1 MPANLNITFSHVGLF
16 VADIE
21 LMAAFYKR
29 VFDLVET
36 DAGEVRGGQAV
47 FLTRDPAEHH
57 EIVLEEAGDGPVTR
71 VQQLSFRVG
80 SLGDLRAMMERVER
94 DGEAER
100 VHTVNH
106 GNAWSVYCYDPEGNR
121 IETFV
126 DTPFHLNQPR
136 VSSLDLSQSDEEI
149 LQTTIDAFNDD
160 PNFLPR
166 ADWESDMRKKFYI

>member
-1 MPANLNITFSHVGLF
+1 MPTDLDITFSHVGLF

-21 LMAAFYKR
+21 RMAAFYKR
-29 VFDLVET
+29 VFFLVET

-47 FLTRDPAEHH
+47 FLTRDPTEHH
-57 EIVLEEAGDGPVTR
+57 ELVLEEAGDGPVTR

-80 SLGDLRAMMERVER
+80 SLNDLRAMKERVER
-94 DGEAER
+94 DDEAER

-126 DTPFHLNQPR
+126 DAPFHLSQPR
-136 VSSLDLSQSDEEI
+136 VSSLDLTMTDEEI
-149 LQTTIDAFNDD
+149 LKATVDAFTDD
-160 PNFLPR
+160 PSFQPR
-166 ADWESDMRKKFYI
+166 EEWVNSMRKDFSK

>member
-1 MPANLNITFSHVGLF
+1 M
-16 VADIE
+16 
-21 LMAAFYKR
+21 
-29 VFDLVET
+29 
-36 DAGEVRGGQAV
+36 
-47 FLTRDPAEHH
+47 
-57 EIVLEEAGDGPVTR
+57 TR

-166 ADWESDMRKKFYI
+166 ADWESDMRKKFSI